1 KFEIRPARLDQ
12 KLEGMNTDPT
22 QSQKGTP
29 MDMNP
34 GDLESGMHD
43 ALVKVA
49 GPMLEEQAEMRA
61 QLGSHQLLLA
71 LVFADRFTNDRST
84 FDGLMTRLLDLTGAA
99 ANTLP
104 GGPCTPEALAAES
117 RVRMLLL
124 QFQGLVG
131 RTLAASH
138 DLAK

>member
-1 KFEIRPARLDQ
+1 
-12 KLEGMNTDPT
+12 
-22 QSQKGTP
+22 

-34 GDLESGMHD
+34 SDLEAAMHD

-61 QLGSHQLLLA
+61 QLGAHRLLLA
-71 LVFADRFTNDRST
+71 LTFADRFAHDSST
-84 FDGLMTRLLDLTGAA
+84 FDGLMTKLLDLTGDA

-124 QFQGLVG
+124 QFRGLVG